1 MKDRDLMLMLA
12 HLSIKAKGVFG
23 IIRAYHEW
31 DKKDG
36 NTRMPV
42 TIEMI
47 RSDWPSGT
55 ATIRTA
61 LQELLDKGHV
71 KHVMQREDG
80 QYSGGGYLIIE
91 HDEHGRPIKDDE

>member
-31 DKKDG
+31 DKKNG
-36 NTRMPV
+36 TKRMPV

-61 LQELLDKGHV
+61 LQELLDAGHI
-71 KHVMQREDG
+71 KHVVEREGG
-80 QYSGGGYLIIE
+80 QYSGGGYVIIE
-91 HDEHGRPIKDDE
+91 HDLDGRPIEDDE